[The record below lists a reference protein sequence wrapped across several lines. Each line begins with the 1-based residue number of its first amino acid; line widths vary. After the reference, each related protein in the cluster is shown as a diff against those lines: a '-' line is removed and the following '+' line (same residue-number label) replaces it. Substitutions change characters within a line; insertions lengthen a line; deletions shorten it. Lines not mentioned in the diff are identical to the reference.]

1 MNLLRKRKK
10 QNDQLKDLLGE
21 QEAELPEEENP
32 MQHVAELKRSPIL
45 ELVLP
50 KDKTISEKQI
60 SLQEM
65 PEKKRKSYRI
75 WGFFRCGTGGWNIDV
90 RFARRICDRSF
101 YRFYRWIERRRT

>member
-1 MNLLRKRKK
+1 MSLWKNQEEKADEFTEEEEK

-65 PEKKRKSYRI
+65 PEKEKI
-75 WGFFRCGTGGWNIDV
+75 IPDMGLFQMWN
-90 RFARRICDRSF
+90 RRM
-101 YRFYRWIERRRT
+101 ER

>member
-1 MNLLRKRKK
+1 
-10 QNDQLKDLLGE
+10 
-21 QEAELPEEENP
+21 

-65 PEKKRKSYRI
+65 PEKEKI
-75 WGFFRCGTGGWNIDV
+75 IPDMGLFQMWN
-90 RFARRICDRSF
+90 RRM
-101 YRFYRWIERRRT
+101 ER

>member
-1 MNLLRKRKK
+1 MSLSGRTRKKADEFTEEEEK

-65 PEKKRKSYRI
+65 PEKEKI
-75 WGFFRCGTGGWNIDV
+75 IPDMGLFQMWN
-90 RFARRICDRSF
+90 RRM
-101 YRFYRWIERRRT
+101 ER